1 MVTDVS
7 NRVVTSRN
15 MKCDTGKASGRCM
28 GRSGVVYDPTVVTRT
43 PEMGAKT
50 TSRGPDPVSPDR
62 FVCFQEGIN
71 RDPRQYHR
79 ILSARQLECW

>member
-28 GRSGVVYDPTVVTRT
+28 GRSGVVCDPTVVTRT
-43 PEMGAKT
+43 PEMGGKNYIKGT
-50 TSRGPDPVSPDR
+50 QSSQPG
-62 FVCFQEGIN
+62 
-71 RDPRQYHR
+71 
-79 ILSARQLECW
+79 